1 MKTKIASLSVVLL
14 LLGAFSISGQTV
26 KTDKIKVYG
35 NCDMCK
41 ERIEKAATSVSG
53 VSKATWDEKTKFLDL
68 TYNPAKTTSQKVQVA
83 IAKVGHDTEGEKASD
98 NAYKA
103 LPQCCQYERKQSK

>member
-53 VSKATWDEKTKFLDL
+53 VSKATWDDKTKFLAL